1 MTPIYP
7 TMQIAATRHVARIG
21 SYQDLAAPRVGL
33 VCNLNRPYQIL
44 SIPNFGKF

>member
-21 SYQDLAAPRVGL
+21 SYQDLAAPRL
-33 VCNLNRPYQIL
+33 YAFNRITAIQVEQ
-44 SIPNFGKF
+44 